1 LSRKDTEVK
10 SLSNTSSGN
19 DSFEQSNKISKSKHD
34 IGIVIV
40 NYNVRHFLMHC
51 LQSIRNA
58 QLQGIHIDV
67 WVVDNA
73 SVDGSVSLLR
83 SEYPEVNLIAN
94 DKNVGFSA
102 ANNQAIRLIDAKYI
116 LLLNPDTVLEEDTL
130 VKCYAF
136 MEAHADAGAMGVRM
150 IDGAGKFLPESKR
163 KIPDVWNSFC
173 KLTYLSELFP
183 KSRLFSG
190 YNLGYLPEDQTNEV
204 EVLCGAFMFIRKEVL
219 DTTGL
224 LDEAFFMYG
233 EDIDLSYRIL
243 KAGYKIWYFPETSI
257 IHYKGES
264 TKKSSLNYVRTFYG
278 AMHIYV
284 NKHYGKGNA
293 DFFARVINIAISLRA
308 LLSGIS
314 RVLMSWILPIVDM
327 FLIWYFLDIIKDAWA
342 DYYFHDVTYYRN
354 TSMDKIL
361 PVYAI
366 IWVFFLWLGGHYDAL
381 RNRWNTLMHI
391 GSGTIFILIGYALLP
406 ENMRS
411 SRAIILFGSVVA
423 FILTWLTSWAYKSIF
438 QTNHPTPKENNV
450 AIVAKKEN
458 ALKLTQILKNAQYN
472 EDNFHYIYPGENPND
487 SWYTNTIAGLPSI
500 AKTLGINE
508 VIYASDDITMK
519 EIIRSMTLLESK
531 VTFKIGGDDSL
542 SIIGSNSKNQQGE
555 LISLDVHYKL
565 SSPQT
570 KRYKRLLDMLI
581 SVLFIPLIPVLLVV
595 TGFKFNVISNIFKVL
610 MAKATWVGY
619 GGLQVDYGFLP
630 ELPAAVIKY
639 PLSEKLLSYTE
650 DHFKK
655 RNIDYAK
662 EYSIFLD
669 MKALLSNLF
678 KVGNDD
684 R

>member
-1 LSRKDTEVK
+1 MV
-10 SLSNTSSGN
+10 
-19 DSFEQSNKISKSKHD
+19 KHD

-51 LQSIRNA
+51 LQSIRNS
-58 QLQGIHIDV
+58 QLQGLRLDI

-73 SVDGSVSLLR
+73 SVDGSVSLLK

-94 DKNVGFSA
+94 EKNVGFSA
-102 ANNQAIRLIDAKYI
+102 ANNQAIRLMDAKYV

-130 VKCYAF
+130 AKCYSF
-136 MEAHADAGAMGVRM
+136 MEAHTEAGALGVRM

-183 KSRLFSG
+183 KSKIFSG

-204 EVLCGAFMFIRKEVL
+204 DVLCGAFMFIRKQTL
-219 DTTGL
+219 DETGL

-293 DFFARVINIAISLRA
+293 DFFAKVISIAISVRA
-308 LLSGIS
+308 LLSGVGRI
-314 RVLMSWILPIVDM
+314 LMGWVLPIIDGI
-327 FLIWYFLDIIKDAWA
+327 LIWWALNYIKVKWA
-342 DYYFHDVTYYRN
+342 SYYFNDETYYIN
-354 TSMDKIL
+354 TSIDRIL

-366 IWVFFLWLGGHYDAL
+366 LWVFFLWLGGHYDAL
-381 RNRWNTLMHI
+381 RNRWNTLLHI
-391 GSGTIFILIGYALLP
+391 GTGTLFILIGYALLP

-411 SRAIILFGSVVA
+411 SRAIILLGTIAVL
-423 FILTWLTSWAYKSIF
+423 ILTLVTSWIYKIIF
-438 QTNHPTPKENNV
+438 QTNKQPPKENNI
-450 AIVAKKEN
+450 AIVAKKDN
-458 ALKLTQILKNAQYN
+458 GLKLAQILKNAQYN
-472 EDNFHYIYPGENPND
+472 EENFYYIYPGVAVD
-487 SWYTNTIAGLPSI
+487 DIWFTNTISGLPSI
-500 AKTLGINE
+500 AKVLGINE
-508 VIYASDDITMK
+508 VIYASEDITMK
-519 EIIRSMTLLESK
+519 EIIKSMTLLESR

-542 SIIGSNSKNQQGE
+542 SIIGSNNKNQQGE

-565 SSPQT
+565 SSSQT
-570 KRYKRLLDMLI
+570 RRYKRLLDI
-581 SVLFIPLIPVLLVV
+581 FASILFIPFVPILLVL
-595 TGFKFNVISNIFKVL
+595 TGFKINLIANIFNVLIGN
-610 MAKATWVGY
+610 ATWVGY
-619 GGLQVDYGFLP
+619 GGTQTDYGFLP
-630 ELPAAVIKY
+630 EIAPSVIKY
-639 PLSEKLLSYTE
+639 PLSEKLLAYTE

-669 MKALLSNLF
+669 VKILLSNLYRL
-678 KVGNDD
+678 GNDL
-684 R
+684 